1 MFRGILLGIT
11 LLCSFSALSQVLTR
25 EDSLSAGLIR
35 SNNTT
40 VISGYGQAKVEYDF
54 RTRTAVANLTRNV
67 LFLGHK
73 FSNRIYF
80 FSEME
85 LENAK
90 VVGGKPSGEIS
101 MEQLFL
107 KFNINRDL
115 YLQAGLFIPR
125 IGLINENHLP
135 TTFN

>member
-1 MFRGILLGIT
+1 
-11 LLCSFSALSQVLTR
+11 VLTH
-25 EDSLSAGLIR
+25 EDSLAAGLFR
-35 SNNTT
+35 SNNIT

-54 RTRTAVANLTRNV
+54 RTKTAVANLTRNV

-73 FSNRIYF
+73 FNDKIYF

-90 VVGGKPSGEIS
+90 VTNGNPTGEIS

-107 KFNINRDL
+107 KFNLN
-115 YLQAGLFIPR
+115 
-125 IGLINENHLP
+125 
-135 TTFN
+135 